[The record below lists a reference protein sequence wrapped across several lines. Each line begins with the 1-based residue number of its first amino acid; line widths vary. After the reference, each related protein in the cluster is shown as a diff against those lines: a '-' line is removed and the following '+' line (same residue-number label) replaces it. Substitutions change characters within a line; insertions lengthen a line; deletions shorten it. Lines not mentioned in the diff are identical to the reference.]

1 MEKYIIQIEILRV
14 VQYIIWLISLF
25 WLGYEIGQQKIIK
38 DLMKKDLQRLKK
50 YEYSRISETNN
61 R

>member
-14 VQYIIWLISLF
+14 STIYNWLISMF

>member
-38 DLMKKDLQRLKK
+38 DLIKFRKLR
-50 YEYSRISETNN
+50 N
-61 R
+61 

>member
-14 VQYIIWLISLF
+14 VQYIIWLIILF
-25 WLGYEIGQQKIIK
+25 WLGYEIGQHKIIK